1 MRNQLS
7 TFKTLFEQ
15 IRGLGIVM
23 QLPEGHNRLSTN
35 ISLYFAEGTNVT
47 GVDFGDDYKSQV
59 EIMKYSNRDD
69 NYKVS
74 LPIDITDEELDKLIQ
89 MVNEEYREIATN
101 YLKSE
106 ITRLKLNDVVEL
118 EIEDLDN

>member
-1 MRNQLS
+1 MRNQLN

-23 QLPEGHNRLSTN
+23 RLPEGHNQLSEN
-35 ISLYFAEGTNVT
+35 ISLYFAEGTNVS
-47 GVDFGDDYKSQV
+47 GVDFGEDYKSQV

-89 MVNEEYREIATN
+89 MANEEYREIATN

-118 EIEDLDN
+118 EIGETV

>member
-1 MRNQLS
+1 MRNQLN

-15 IRGLGIVM
+15 VRGLGIVM

-35 ISLYFAEGTNVT
+35 ISLYFAEGTNVS
-47 GVDFGDDYKSQV
+47 GVDFGDNYKSQV

-74 LPIDITDEELDKLIQ
+74 FPIDITDEELNDLIQ
-89 MVNEEYREIATN
+89 AVNEEYRILKID
-101 YLKSE
+101 YLKLE
-106 ITRLKLNDVVEL
+106 LAQLEEEVVA
-118 EIEDLDN
+118 